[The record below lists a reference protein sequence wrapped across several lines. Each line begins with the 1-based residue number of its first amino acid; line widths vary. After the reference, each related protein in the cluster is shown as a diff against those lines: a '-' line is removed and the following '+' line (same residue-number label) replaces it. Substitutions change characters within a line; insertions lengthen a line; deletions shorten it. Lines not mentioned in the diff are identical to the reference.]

1 MKNPVGYFEI
11 PVDDLDRAVRF
22 YESVFGFRLVLTVID
37 GHPMALFPSHD
48 QAPGITGAL
57 AKGESYTPATAGTR
71 VYFNTDNID
80 ETLARVLSNGGNVL
94 YPKTS
99 VGDLGWVA
107 EFQDVEGNRIA
118 LHSP

>member
-11 PVDDLDRAVRF
+11 PVSDLDRAVSF
-22 YESVFGFRLVLTVID
+22 YESVFCCRLVRTVID
-37 GHPMALFPSHD
+37 GHPMALFPSYEE
-48 QAPGITGAL
+48 APGITGAL
-57 AKGESYTPATAGTR
+57 AMGESYTPATAGSR
-71 VYFNTDNID
+71 LYFNTESID
-80 ETLARVLSNGGNVL
+80 ETLARVLSNGGKVL

-107 EFQDVEGNRIA
+107 EFQDVEGNRVA